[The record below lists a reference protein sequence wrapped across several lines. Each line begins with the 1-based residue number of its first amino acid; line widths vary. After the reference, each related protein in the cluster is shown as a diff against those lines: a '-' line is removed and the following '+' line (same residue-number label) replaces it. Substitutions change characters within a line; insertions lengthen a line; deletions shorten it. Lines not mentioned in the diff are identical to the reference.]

1 MSLAV
6 SRVAG
11 FEPLGIHQAM
21 KTKCLFMSFAAA
33 LLAVS
38 CSSTQSQQNH
48 EEPPPKAN
56 RVQVLMYDTTP
67 RLKAEH
73 FDIYGPSR
81 PKRHYKIIALLT
93 CEGAVDQE
101 VVMTRAIY
109 YRARLIGADGVMEA
123 GNTTIVGTGWSGG
136 SSLRTIF
143 RDYAIVYTD
152 K

>member
-1 MSLAV
+1 MSL
-6 SRVAG
+6 
-11 FEPLGIHQAM
+11 
-21 KTKCLFMSFAAA
+21 AAA
-33 LLAVS
+33 LLAVG